1 MLHLNLAFS
10 CRNSL
15 LRVWCLR
22 LPLWMRGIFCSYS
35 LSSYSLVWFDVQ
47 ASFIAAVNCFCKF
60 VSINNGFCV
69 FHRVDI
75 MVQPSW
81 TWGPVGPLEFDTD
94 AFRAVENGFTLLR
107 CSSVGVSGVV
117 SPFYRVLEYRCM
129 QILAPWAV
137 FPKSIQFESL

>member
-1 MLHLNLAFS
+1 MKY
-10 CRNSL
+10 
-15 LRVWCLR
+15 WCDL
-22 LPLWMRGIFCSYS
+22 MCKHH
-35 LSSYSLVWFDVQ
+35 
-47 ASFIAAVNCFCKF
+47 SFAAVNCFCKF
-60 VSINNGFCV
+60 VSINNGFCM

-129 QILAPWAV
+129 QTFPLTR
-137 FPKSIQFESL
+137 PKSIQFECLYMHSQLSGIQSA

>member
-1 MLHLNLAFS
+1 VGLMFEASTLNEGYLFVVIP
-10 CRNSL
+10 
-15 LRVWCLR
+15 RVGLNVKYWCDLMCKHR
-22 LPLWMRGIFCSYS
+22 LF
-35 LSSYSLVWFDVQ
+35 
-47 ASFIAAVNCFCKF
+47 AAVNCFCKF
-60 VSINNGFCV
+60 VSINSGFCA

-129 QILAPWAV
+129 QTLAP
-137 FPKSIQFESL
+137 